1 MRWKTILIFL
11 SSILVSISANRV
23 SPLGYELKPHLGTRK
38 KVKSCVECQIY
49 INLAEM
55 QKDSDNT
62 MRDRLRQA
70 VEEGRR
76 QQIKRE
82 MNKAK
87 QSEGAKQ
94 SGYPFYQQTDQDE
107 PGELAKDQKVNECL
121 KLPVAEQQVGSKLFL
136 FS

>member
-1 MRWKTILIFL
+1 M
-11 SSILVSISANRV
+11 
-23 SPLGYELKPHLGTRK
+23 
-38 KVKSCVECQIY
+38 ECQIY
-49 INLAEM
+49 INLAEL
-55 QKDSDNT
+55 QQDSDNT

-94 SGYPFYQQTDQDE
+94 SGYPYYQQEDQDI
-107 PGELAKDQKVNECL
+107 PSELAKDQQVNECL
-121 KLPVAEQQVGSKLFL
+121 ELPVAEQQVR
-136 FS
+136 

>member
-1 MRWKTILIFL
+1 MILIFL
-11 SSILVSISANRV
+11 SSLLLVSISAHRV

-94 SGYPFYQQTDQDE
+94 SGYPYYQQEDQDI
-107 PGELAKDQKVNECL
+107 PSELAKDQQVNECL
-121 KLPVAEQQVGSKLFL
+121 ELPVAEQQVR
-136 FS
+136 